1 MRSIMQ
7 LATSIMFFFTIGLI
21 LSGVGVSHVQAQL
34 TTAML
39 GTYTGSTQCDGI
51 TGELEGPLLFGPGN
65 QIILSQ
71 DATGLTLFTDGAYQ
85 GACTAAATGF
95 IGASCRFVETGCEF
109 GIDDFCEVLIA
120 RIGQIQ
126 DPDTGLSPVF
136 FLAKSVY
143 SIGFENSF
151 GSCTWDYRLSQP
163 GLLPQSPKSQS
174 QGRRSRQIK

>member
-95 IGASCRFVETGCEF
+95 IGASCRCGNRCEF
-109 GIDDFCEVLIA
+109 GVTTSFSSLGSD
-120 RIGQIQ
+120 
-126 DPDTGLSPVF
+126 
-136 FLAKSVY
+136 KSK
-143 SIGFENSF
+143 IR
-151 GSCTWDYRLSQP
+151 T
-163 GLLPQSPKSQS
+163 
-174 QGRRSRQIK
+174 QGCRRSSFWPSPSIRSALKIVLAAAHGTTD